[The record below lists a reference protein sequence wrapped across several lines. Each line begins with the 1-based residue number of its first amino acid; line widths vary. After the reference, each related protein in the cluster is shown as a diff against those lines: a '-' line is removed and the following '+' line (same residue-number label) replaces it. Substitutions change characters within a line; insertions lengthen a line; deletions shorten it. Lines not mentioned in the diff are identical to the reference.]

1 MEKIILKRDL
11 INFYVPTLL
20 IMPLMIA
27 GGIYL
32 LFTSAESI
40 YNGAYEPIT
49 NVWLILGLLLI
60 SFSIFFIYHYFKITP
75 MVVIQADQ
83 IKIGGETHSIWDLT
97 GLDLSTPLYEKKF
110 TLWGNNEG
118 ARLRFE
124 GEQVY
129 HLYDTNYDNLWE
141 LKTYLHQRI
150 VQKKP
155 FEDKTI
161 KKDAEIVPEEGDFQF
176 FFTPLLKS
184 KERTTLVLLALMLV
198 VAGFQY
204 FISGQGVLMIA
215 FTSMPIVFFLLL
227 TRRTYYFGLSKK
239 FLLVKNS
246 LQKNRKD
253 LIPLKNIREVVPLK
267 SQSRRS
273 LLIVFPDFSTRTYT
287 ANTLSEKNWVDFFE
301 KLKSRRVKVRS

>member
-1 MEKIILKRDL
+1 MEKIVLKRDL

-20 IMPLMIA
+20 IMPLLMA

-32 LFTSAESI
+32 LFTAAESI
-40 YNGAYEPIT
+40 YNGTYEPIT
-49 NVWLILGLLLI
+49 NVSLIMGLLLTA
-60 SFSIFFIYHYFKITP
+60 FPLYFIYHYFKITP
-75 MVVIQADQ
+75 MVIVEGDRIQ
-83 IKIGGETHSIWDLT
+83 IGGKTQSLKDLASV
-97 GLDLSTPLYEKKF
+97 DLSTALYEQKF
-110 TLWGNNEG
+110 TLWGTNEG

-124 GEQVY
+124 RGQVY

-155 FEDKTI
+155 YEDKTI
-161 KKDAEIVPEEGDFQF
+161 KKDAEIVPEEADFQF

-184 KERTTLVLLALMLV
+184 KERTTLVLLALMLI

-204 FISGQGVLMIA
+204 FISGQGLLMIG
-215 FTSMPIVFFLLL
+215 FISLPIIFFLLL

-239 FLLVKNS
+239 YLLVKNG

-253 LIPLKNIREVVPLK
+253 LIPLKNIREVVPLNR
-267 SQSRRS
+267 QSRRS

-287 ANTLSEKNWVDFFE
+287 ANTLSDKNWADFFE
-301 KLKSRRVKVRS
+301 KLKSRKVKVRS